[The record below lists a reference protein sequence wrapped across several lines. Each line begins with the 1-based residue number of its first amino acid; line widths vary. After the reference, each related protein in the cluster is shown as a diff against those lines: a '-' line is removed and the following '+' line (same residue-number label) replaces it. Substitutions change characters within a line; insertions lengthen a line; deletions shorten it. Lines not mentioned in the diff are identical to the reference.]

1 MKNQFLTLLVAL
13 LMGTTI
19 SPFLVP
25 VRAQSTFGVIEGT
38 TRDASQAVLPGV
50 KVTLRN
56 QATNIEQA
64 TLSDE
69 GGRYRFLELPAGT
82 YTLTAV
88 IQGFKTLV
96 RTNIGVRAG
105 EKSVVN
111 VDLVVG
117 SVELTITVSA
127 PLAPIIETST
137 SHLST
142 SLSENAVIELPV
154 VGRDFSALPLL
165 APGVGT
171 EAEGG
176 IGQFASNGQRST
188 TNTFTV
194 DGTDINNPYWNV
206 LQGGALGTGTAF
218 ASLDG
223 IAELRIQ
230 TNNAAAEYGRTS
242 GTTVTVVTKS
252 GTNSFHGDVFE
263 FWRNDILDANDWF
276 ANQVGQKIPPL
287 RFNNFGGTLGGPVKR
302 NKIFFFFL
310 YEGQR
315 ENRFGFFQ
323 AIVPDSS
330 VSANALPA
338 MAPLLKY
345 LPAPN
350 GPEVLDASGNPTGT
364 AYLNMAT
371 YDTKTENDYQAKVDF
386 QLTSKDSLFYRQ
398 TVSRGTELSNGSTP
412 YFTPYYSGTL
422 YGYGL
427 MSGTLVETHMF
438 SPNVLN
444 EFRFGWNRQATPFT
458 SVNVGSHVMQL
469 NSQGIPVDPSFS
481 IGDTTLTSYGGLG
494 PLGQFVNVFQPAD
507 KLSIIHGRHS
517 LAAGFDIRRTQ
528 VNQSLWQSYN
538 GGYFFPTVTSFEQDQ
553 PLYFYAIRG
562 NVSQYPRTTNYS
574 FYGQDDFKFRPNLTV
589 NLGLRYELNTVISE
603 AHGNISNLVPLN
615 DLANAKAV
623 LGARYNGDH
632 DNFAPR
638 VGFAWDIHGHQKNV
652 LRAAFGVYYDVGPG
666 FYGPHDLVT
675 NPPVFFMPFLTG
687 AQAAYPVDQSLLV
700 PTSGLPEAITAI
712 PPNNRTPYSMQYNL
726 SYQRNLPKSFALTI
740 SYVGEQGRK
749 MYRLRTADLTNPATG
764 QLINP
769 NFSQITISEDEA
781 ASSYNGM
788 QMTVDH
794 PFQGGSYLHASYT
807 YSHSIDDSCGFA
819 FYLGSPCVA
828 SNPFNLEAEK
838 ASSSTD
844 IRQNYVMGYFY
855 TLPIRRLLGGRGVAR
870 LLDGWQLSGI
880 FSAHTG
886 LPYTV
891 LVGFDNSGYGADAF
905 GSQRPNIVPGQPQ
918 TLGPPR
924 GPDYRLNRAAFSI
937 PPPLTFGDLRRNTFR
952 GESFWNLD
960 SGLFKETRVHE
971 SLSLQFRAEFF
982 NLFNHPNFGVPGG
995 TNTLLTPPSSF
1006 GVANAVTERPREI
1019 QLGLKLRF

>member
-1 MKNQFLTLLVAL
+1 MKNQSLMLVLAL
-13 LMGTTI
+13 LTGATI
-19 SPFLVP
+19 SLFWVP
-25 VRAQSTFGVIEGT
+25 AWAQSTFGAIEGT

-50 KVTLRN
+50 KVTLKN

-69 GGRYRFLELPAGT
+69 GGRYRFLDLPTGT
-82 YTLTAV
+82 YTLNAV
-88 IQGFKTLV
+88 RQGFKTLV

-105 EKSVVN
+105 EKTVVN
-111 VDLVVG
+111 MDLVVG
-117 SVELTITVSA
+117 SVDVTVTVSA
-127 PLAPIIETST
+127 ALAPFIETST

-165 APGVGT
+165 APGVGA
-171 EAEGG
+171 EAQGG
-176 IGQFASNGQRST
+176 VGQFASNGQRST

-206 LQGGALGTGTAF
+206 LQGGAIGTGTAF

-230 TNNAAAEYGRTS
+230 TNNASAAYGRTS

-252 GTNSFHGDVFE
+252 GTNRFHGDVFE
-263 FWRNDILDANDWF
+263 FWRNDILDGNDWF
-276 ANQVGQKIPPL
+276 ASQAGQKIPPL
-287 RFNNFGGTLGGPVKR
+287 RFNNFGGTLGGPIKR

-315 ENRFGFFQ
+315 EDSSGFFQ

-330 VSANALPA
+330 VSANALPV

-371 YDTKTENDYQAKVDF
+371 YDNKTENDYQAKVDF

-412 YFTPYYSGTL
+412 YFAPDYAGTL

-427 MSGTLVETHMF
+427 MSGTLVETHLF
-438 SPNVLN
+438 SPHVLN
-444 EFRFGWNRQATPFT
+444 ELRFGWNRQSTPNKT
-458 SVNVGSHVMQL
+458 VNVGSPVIQFD
-469 NSQGIPVDPSFS
+469 SQGRTVDPYFS

-494 PLGQFVNVFQPAD
+494 PIGQVVNVFQPTD
-507 KLSIIHGRHS
+507 TLNIIHGRHS
-517 LAAGFDIRRTQ
+517 LGIGYDIRRTQ
-528 VNQSLWQSYN
+528 VNQSNYQSYT
-538 GGYFFPTVTSFEQDQ
+538 GAYSFATVTSFEQDQ

-562 NVSQYPRTTNYS
+562 DYTQYPRMTNYS

-603 AHGNISNLVPLN
+603 AHGHLSNLVPLN
-615 DLANAKAV
+615 DIANATAV
-623 LGARYNGDH
+623 VGARYNGDH
-632 DNFAPR
+632 NNFAPR

-666 FYGPHDLVT
+666 FYGPMDLVT
-675 NPPVFFMPFLTG
+675 NPPQFFFPFLLG

-700 PTSGLPEAITAI
+700 PSSGLPEAITAI
-712 PPNNRTPYSMQYNL
+712 PPNNRTPYSLQYNL
-726 SYQRNLPKSFALTI
+726 SYQRALPENFALTL

-749 MYRLRTADLTNPATG
+749 MYRLSTADLLNPATG

-769 NFSQITISEDEA
+769 NFSQITLSEDEA
-781 ASSYNGM
+781 SSSYNGM
-788 QMTVDH
+788 QVTVDR

-828 SNPFNLEAEK
+828 SNPFNLAAER

-855 TLPIRRLLGGRGVAR
+855 TLPIRRLLGGRGAAR
-870 LLDGWQLSGI
+870 LVDGWQLSGI

-918 TLGPPR
+918 ILGPR
-924 GPDYRLNRAAFSI
+924 EGPDYRLNQAAFSI
-937 PPPLTFGDLRRNTFR
+937 PPPLTFGDLARNTFR
-952 GESFWNLD
+952 GEGFWNLD
-960 SGLFKETRVHE
+960 SGLFKETQVHE
-971 SLSLQFRAEFF
+971 SLTLQFRAEFF

-995 TNTLLTPPSSF
+995 TNTLLTPASSF
-1006 GVANAVTERPREI
+1006 GVANGVTERPREI